1 MVFKKLTDRLTTA
14 ASTAAQHATNSLWY
28 GRDQAGK
35 IAQLESMGF
44 SPERA
49 RHALNATEGDVD
61 RAAELLLLSDDGEDV
76 LGAAAATAA
85 ATQPAGVTNHDVEG
99 RHVAAHNDEQMRLA
113 MEESLRVTQQ
123 NEERQLHQAEAA
135 SMSNFANG
143 TGTANIPPAKA
154 KATTA
159 TQQKPIQQKQPTQK
173 TTNTKKQP
181 PIRSAA
187 AINAGKAAASRHNIS
202 NHSKTKKQPPIRSA
216 AAINAGKAAASRHNI
231 SNHSK
236 KTSTSALTTAKSTL
250 DHTHPHVKI
259 PDKLQNKS
267 KEEQILRCA
276 DRVKPH
282 VMAVDT
288 LLRVLTSV
296 KSSPGVD
303 KFRTI
308 DRTNPNYVTYVRDKP
323 GAEDLLLAM
332 NYRRI
337 ASKNEL
343 RLERHL
349 VDDALLYL
357 GISALEQAR
366 TSTEYR
372 EAKKWR
378 AFHAEMRRVAM
389 QLGGGSAENLVNGM
403 TEEETQIRLAFLSH
417 CPKEPPQGRGAWM
430 HVYLG
435 EEEEKI
441 GGGYVSR
448 RFDGDD
454 ILDDVL
460 NWLGGCYGTE
470 LLEKLKSREWCLCD
484 LNRYPILP
492 LDVELGGCYGT
503 ELLEKLKSREWC
515 LCDLNRYPILPLDVE
530 KHRKNTLQYLG
541 LFPSGKLGVRLSDD
555 SWRSG
560 DMDDHGLGDVAGS
573 ARGLGAASRSMLH

>member
-61 RAAELLLLSDDGEDV
+61 RAAELLLLSEDGEDV

-123 NEERQLHQAEAA
+123 NEERQLRQAEAA

-143 TGTANIPPAKA
+143 IGTANIPPAKA

-173 TTNTKKQP
+173 TTN
-181 PIRSAA
+181 
-187 AINAGKAAASRHNIS
+187 
-202 NHSKTKKQPPIRSA
+202 TKKQPPIRSA

-378 AFHAEMRRVAM
+378 AFHAEMRRVAK

-441 GGGYVSR
+441 EGGYVSR

-460 NWLGGCYGTE
+460 NW
-470 LLEKLKSREWCLCD
+470 
-484 LNRYPILP
+484 
-492 LDVELGGCYGT
+492 LGGCYGT

>member
-14 ASTAAQHATNSLWY
+14 ASTAAQHASNSLWY

-61 RAAELLLLSDDGEDV
+61 RAAELLLFSEGGGDSIAAA
-76 LGAAAATAA
+76 GAAASDAAPAAGGNNHHATRN
-85 ATQPAGVTNHDVEG
+85 PRRLEG
-99 RHVAAHNDEQMRLA
+99 GHVAAHNDEQMRLA

-123 NEERQLHQAEAA
+123 HEDRQLREAEAA
-135 SMSNFANG
+135 SMTNFSAG
-143 TGTANIPPAKA
+143 TGIADKPPAKV
-154 KATTA
+154 KATSV
-159 TQQKPIQQKQPTQK
+159 TQQQTIQPKPPTQK
-173 TTNTKKQP
+173 TTNAKKQT

-187 AINAGKAAASRHNIS
+187 AVNAGKAAASRRNDA
-202 NHSKTKKQPPIRSA
+202 NYPI
-216 AAINAGKAAASRHNI
+216 KP
-231 SNHSK
+231 
-236 KTSTSALTTAKSTL
+236 STSALTTAKSTL

-308 DRTNPNYVTYVRDKP
+308 DRTNPNYVAHVRDKP
-323 GAEDLLLAM
+323 GAEDMLLAM

-337 ASKNEL
+337 DSKNEL

-366 TSTEYR
+366 TSPEYK

-378 AFHAEMRRVAM
+378 AFHAEMRRVAK
-389 QLGGGSAENLVNGM
+389 QLGGGSEENVINGM
-403 TEEETQIRLAFLSH
+403 TEEETQIRLAFLSQ

-435 EEEEKI
+435 DEKERI
-441 GGGYVSR
+441 EGGYVSR

-492 LDVELGGCYGT
+492 LDVE
-503 ELLEKLKSREWC
+503 
-515 LCDLNRYPILPLDVE
+515 
-530 KHRKNTLQYLG
+530 KHRKKTLQYLG
-541 LFPSGKLGVRLSDD
+541 LFPSGKLGVRLSNDD
-555 SWRSG
+555 WMSG
-560 DMDDHGLGDVAGS
+560 DMDGHGVGDVAGS
-573 ARGLGAASRSMLH
+573 ARGLGAASRSMLQ